1 MKYLKVL
8 ALLLTLS
15 ITFAQNIEFNIG
27 YQKGGLPAILKARGT
42 LEAAKEQGIVFNWV
56 LFTSGP
62 PLLEALNA
70 GAVDVGAVG
79 DAPGVFA
86 LAGGAD
92 LKYIGVTDQLSEQ
105 AVTGSGI
112 IVKNDSG
119 INSVADLKGKKI
131 ALARGSSAHYFT
143 YNALKADNL
152 NITSDVEI
160 VALQPPDA
168 RPALE
173 SGSVDAWAIWEP
185 FLTIALSSGEFKTI
199 RDYTGLPLSSSYYLT
214 STRVTENPDKL
225 TALYYYLNALAET
238 AEWANDPANQP
249 QVVQELSADLE
260 IPAEIL
266 EQTLPKGWPYNI
278 RPFVAED
285 IAPLQQLADAF
296 FEVGVLPTELE
307 LDDNDYYTVPEL
319 VGSVQ

>member
-8 ALLLTLS
+8 ALLLTLA
-15 ITFAQNIEFNIG
+15 ITFAQDIEFNIG

-42 LEAAKEQGIVFNWV
+42 PEAAKEQGIVFNWV

-92 LKYIGVTDQLSEQ
+92 LKYVGVTDQLSEQ

-143 YNALKADNL
+143 YNALKVDGL

-185 FLTIALSSGEFKTI
+185 FLTIALSSGEFKVI

-214 STRVTENPDKL
+214 STAVTENPDKL
-225 TALYYYLNALAET
+225 IALNYYLNALAET
-238 AEWANDPANQP
+238 AAWANDEANQA
-249 QVVQELSADLE
+249 QVVSELSSDLE
-260 IPAEIL
+260 IPEDIL
-266 EQTLPKGWPYNI
+266 AQTLPKGWPYNI

-296 FEVGVLPTELE
+296 FEVGVLPTKLT
-307 LDDNDYYTVPEL
+307 LGANSFYTVPDI
-319 VGSVQ
+319 VGLTQ